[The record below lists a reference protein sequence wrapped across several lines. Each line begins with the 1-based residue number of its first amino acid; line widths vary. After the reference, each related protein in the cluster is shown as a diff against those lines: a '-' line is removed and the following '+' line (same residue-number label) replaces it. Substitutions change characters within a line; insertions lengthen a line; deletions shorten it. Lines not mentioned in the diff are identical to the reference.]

1 MKLLLSIIILAA
13 AVTGCIE
20 NRPGYPYQDPSRP
33 VEMRVKDLMSRM
45 SVEEKVDQLR
55 SDFRGMLPEADYAAG
70 NARGAVG
77 PDPAA
82 FAMAIN
88 EDTRLSVSANR
99 WGIPA
104 LQHSEALHGV
114 TAGDFF
120 TSFPQSIAVAATFD
134 TLSCSRMA
142 SAIAEEL
149 KAVGIRQNLS
159 PVVNISRD
167 PRWGR
172 TEETYGEDPFLS
184 SRMGVSYVKAMES
197 AGVVSTPKHFVD
209 NYGDGGRDSYA
220 SNTSWRTLREI
231 YLEPF
236 RACIQEGGARSIM
249 AAYNSVDGVPCS
261 MNRKLL
267 QDILRDEWGFE
278 GFVVSDYNSVPGV
291 AVSHRMTDDTR
302 LAQAMCC
309 KSGCDVELHLGYHDL
324 YGQYIEGNITE
335 KQIDD
340 AVRRVLRCKFELGLF
355 ERPYADPA
363 EADSVINSPEHKRI
377 ALDVARK
384 SMVLLK
390 NDGGVLPLD
399 RRKLKRVAVAG
410 PGADQVSLGGYSR
423 AVNGKDETPRQALE
437 RILGPDT
444 DIFSPSLSEIRTGR
458 LRDADAI
465 LYFATINES
474 EGGDRSSLG
483 LPSGTIDKPV
493 SLEYAAIVDAKQSND
508 IKIDQEQMILDLS
521 ATGKPLIVILQNGG
535 AVDMR
540 EWLDSADAVIESW
553 YCGEKGA
560 RAIVETLIGTN
571 NPGGRLPFTWVKHV
585 GQIPLYY
592 NYKPSGRGYSYNDDD
607 GKPLFPFGFGLSY
620 TTYKYSNLKVDKA
633 QFTADDELTF
643 TVDVTNTGSVAGKE
657 SVLLYSKDLVASSTP
672 DNIRLRNFEKVSLNP
687 GETKTVT
694 MKLKGSDLAFVNYYG
709 KWTLE
714 KGDFKVKCGDQWID
728 LQCTQTKVWDT
739 PNR

>member
-1 MKLLLSIIILAA
+1 MKFHLSIIILAA
-13 AVTGCIE
+13 AVSGCIE

-149 KAVGIRQNLS
+149 KAVGIRQTLS

-324 YGQYIEGNITE
+324 YGQYIEGNIPE

-474 EGGDRSSLG
+474 EGGDRSRLG

-493 SLEYAAIVDAKQSND
+493 SLEYAAIVDAKQSNN

-540 EWLDSADAVIESW
+540 KWLDSADAVIESW

-560 RAIVETLIGTN
+560 GAIVETLIGTN

-620 TTYKYSNLKVDKA
+620 TSFSYSN
-633 QFTADDELTF
+633 F
-643 TVDVTNTGSVAGKE
+643 TVPSSVGRDKDSVEMKLTVKNTGKVRGDEVIQVYVRDCQASVVRPLKE
-657 SVLLYSKDLVASSTP
+657 LKAFARVTLAPGESREVVLSLPMSSFALWNMDMDFRVEPGRFELYLSKDA
-672 DNIRLRNFEKVSLNP
+672 
-687 GETKTVT
+687 ETVIESKSIEI
-694 MKLKGSDLAFVNYYG
+694 L
-709 KWTLE
+709 
-714 KGDFKVKCGDQWID
+714 
-728 LQCTQTKVWDT
+728 
-739 PNR
+739 